1 LSASAR
7 ATRTLAASCQW
18 HIALLLLLL
27 LGSSLWA
34 QQDKPISK
42 IAFGSCASQ
51 EYPQVVWDAI
61 NDLHPDLFI
70 FLGDNI
76 YADTTDMDVMRKC
89 YDKLAAIPGFKK
101 LRESPT
107 RILATWD
114 DHDMGANDAG
124 ADYPKRAESQQLM
137 LDFFGEPKDSPR
149 RKREGGWNPKG

>member
-1 LSASAR
+1 MKPNLLRYLTLLSLW
-7 ATRTLAASCQW
+7 LAASR
-18 HIALLLLLL
+18 LV
-27 LGSSLWA
+27 A
-34 QQDKPISK
+34 QPSADQPIQK

-61 NDLHPDLFI
+61 NDVKPDLFI

-101 LRESPT
+101 LRESNT

-124 ADYPKRAESQQLM
+124 ADYPKRAESQ
-137 LDFFGEPKDSPR
+137 
-149 RKREGGWNPKG
+149 